1 MNFDNLIYILEFLI
15 KNPKLVDKYS
25 KNSPFFIRAHI
36 YSNELCISSD
46 SISYNSSKYLIM
58 YDNISQLVEVIGN
71 SNKNKFNNLCN
82 ELFNTVNDYSKE
94 KLLNDIKN
102 YENLS
107 NNTSSF

>member
-25 KNSPFFIRAHI
+25 NNTPFFIRAHI
-36 YSNELCISSD
+36 YSNELYIGGD
-46 SISYNSSKYLIM
+46 SITYNSSKYLIM
-58 YDNISQLVEVIGN
+58 YGNISHLIEVAGN
-71 SNKNKFNNLCN
+71 SNKNKLNSLCN
-82 ELFNTVNDYSKE
+82 KLFNTVNEYSKE

>member
-15 KNPKLVDKYS
+15 KNPKLVDRYS
-25 KNSPFFIRAHI
+25 KNSFLIIAHI
-36 YSNELCISSD
+36 YNNKLCISSD
-46 SISYNSSKYLIM
+46 SISYNSSKYFIT

-82 ELFNTVNDYSKE
+82 ELFNTVNNYSKE

-107 NNTSSF
+107 NNTSSY